1 MAVTKESVDQNFKI
15 IFKTKFHMKK
25 LYTILFIWLSVFVH
39 QIFAQAPNL
48 PVKVNLATTLST
60 STTFTNGTSPDVI
73 SFPLSNQTEF
83 TLEVK
88 AKVNAAVGR
97 GLDVE
102 VKNTIGLGFRTSLDK
117 TTFNNTTILSIP
129 DNLSTSVD
137 NAQEQTYR
145 YAIKDGVAN
154 IYQDGHYLASKTLAF
169 LNDNSGTPIAY
180 GADNILGRW
189 AGVTGNNSGKPNDY
203 GWANTSSSLPWNTAN
218 STSGVRYLDVTSG
231 HTFESDNSVY
241 SGRIMYIRWD
251 NASYSTSTY
260 SYPVKLEQGLRYEFS
275 WIYEYIS
282 NAAPGAKLNIA
293 ISSGADGSGVITSKT
308 FTTGNANKLR
318 KGDLSFVSN
327 SDGIYYLTITGDYG
341 LMAIAD
347 LKLKSSNLINNWDGF
362 FNDNAGTP
370 AAYGWTNVTSLTIFN
385 TANSTSGTRFMDV
398 TSGHTFESDNSV
410 YNGRLL
416 YIRWDS
422 TALQNSVY
430 SFPVQ
435 LEASKGYQFS
445 WIYEYISNLSP
456 GSQMTVSV
464 STAANGGGTVMA
476 TKNFVTGAANKL
488 RKEDLSFQSQG
499 AGTYYINITGA
510 KALFGIGD
518 LKVQGQQTAN
528 IVIGKNYATGAVD
541 MAVTSVTFENVAYAP
556 EKISSPSLQTIDITA
571 NTSVAAYTKSK
582 VVLNGAASLYL
593 KNGYNPL
600 INSTVNLSSADNRL
614 YFENVKP
621 SEVISS
627 QLQYVSVNGVLASNG
642 TNVNVT
648 NYGAGTVVSPYVV
661 DYQPLQVFTEEN
673 FAGTSQQYVTVTP
686 FDNLGAFDNAIKSF
700 KLKKG
705 YMVTFATSADGSGYS
720 RVYIAENEDLE
731 IPVLPINLKGTISF
745 VRTMRWH
752 QVTKKGLAGGSTEAI
767 NSTNITWYYNWNTGM
782 DTTPNVEYVPI
793 RQTQYWPSFT
803 PAYTKE
809 GYTHLLGFNEPD
821 RPDQSNMT
829 VESAISSWPAL
840 LKSGL
845 RVGSPATSDPYNP
858 WMANFMTQAEA
869 NNYRVDYVALHCY
882 WYKTAAQWKSDLQN
896 IYDKYKRPIWIT
908 EWNIGANWTANNFP
922 DAVTTITDAN
932 ATKHKND
939 LAAILTVLESA
950 DYVERYSIY
959 NWVQDARAMYVT
971 INDAFKTRNPNWQNY
986 VWLQTAPVISSTA
999 TDYTVL
1005 TPAGQYYA
1013 KNASAK
1019 AYNSAREYIPLWKT
1033 KVETLSYA
1041 LSSDYKNITVKWK
1054 GTNQELV
1061 NKYVLERKLGGESA
1075 FSVFYESTNYNVI
1088 EKIDQ
1093 VHTHA
1098 EYRIKVVGK
1107 DNIESAYSTI
1117 LIYDQP
1123 AIPAIP
1129 TNFQGEAVSA
1139 SAINLKWTLVTGAES
1154 YKIKRAETVNG
1165 TYEII
1170 AAYVKDSIFGDTN
1183 LEANKDYFYK
1193 IASENAGG
1201 ESQYSA
1207 ALQVKTLTTSG
1218 SSTAKN
1224 TNSLALNTLE
1234 KDSFETISAFPNPTT
1249 GQFDIVLPANE
1260 DLVTVAIYA
1269 SDGKVI
1275 STSKYRNENGK
1286 IHLNIENQPPGIYL
1300 IKIPSQPD
1308 ITFRIIKK

>member
-1 MAVTKESVDQNFKI
+1 
-15 IFKTKFHMKK
+15 MKK
-25 LYTILFIWLSVFVH
+25 LYTFLLFWLSVFVFNIH
-39 QIFAQAPNL
+39 AQAPTL
-48 PVKVNLATTLST
+48 PVKANLATTLNGSK
-60 STTFTNGTSPDVI
+60 TFTNAVSSDII

-88 AKVNAAVGR
+88 GKVNSAVGR

-145 YAIKDGVAN
+145 YAVKDGVVN
-154 IYQDGHYLASKTLAF
+154 IYQDGHYLTSKTLDF
-169 LNDNSGTPIAY
+169 LNDSSGGTIAY
-180 GADNILGRW
+180 GTDNLLGRW
-189 AGVTGNNSGKPNDY
+189 AGVTGNNSGMPTAY
-203 GWANTSSSLPWNTAN
+203 GWANTVATLPWNTAN

-251 NASYSTSTY
+251 NASYSASTY

-282 NAAPGAKLNIA
+282 NAAPGAKLNVA
-293 ISSGADGSGVITSKT
+293 ISSGADGSGVIASKT

-327 SDGIYYLTITGDYG
+327 LDGNYYLTITGDYG

-347 LKLKSSNLINNWDGF
+347 LKLKSSNLINNWDGL

-370 AAYGWTNVTSLTIFN
+370 AAYGWTNVTSPTIFT
-385 TANSTSGTRFMDV
+385 TANGTSGTRFMDV
-398 TSGHTFESDNSV
+398 TTGHTFESDNSV
-410 YNGRLL
+410 YSGRLM

-430 SFPVQ
+430 SFPVT
-435 LEASKGYQFS
+435 LEATKGYQFS
-445 WIYEYISNLSP
+445 WIYEYISNLAP

-464 STAANGGGTVMA
+464 STAANGGGTVLA
-476 TKNFVTGAANKL
+476 TASFVTGAANKL
-488 RKEDLSFQSQG
+488 RKGNLAFQSLT
-499 AGTYYINITGA
+499 AGTYYVNVTGA

-518 LKVQGQQTAN
+518 LKIQSQQTAN

-541 MAVTSVTFENVAYAP
+541 MSVTSVTFENVAYAP
-556 EKISSPSLQTIDITA
+556 VKVISPSLQTLNIST

-582 VVLNGAASLYL
+582 VVLSGTASLYL
-593 KNGYNPL
+593 KNGNNPL
-600 INSTVNLSSADNRL
+600 INSTVNLTSADNRL

-621 SEVISS
+621 SDVISS
-627 QLQYVSVNGVLASNG
+627 QLQYVSINGALASNG
-642 TNVNVT
+642 TNANVT
-648 NYGAGTVVSPYVV
+648 NYGSGTVVSPYSVSE
-661 DYQPLQVFTEEN
+661 QPLQVFTEEN
-673 FAGTSQQYVTVTP
+673 YAGSSQQYATVTT
-686 FDNLGAFDNAIKSF
+686 FDNLGSFNNAIKSF

-705 YMVTFATSADGSGYS
+705 YMATFASSADGSGYS

-731 IPVLPINLKGTISF
+731 VPTLPLNLKGTISF
-745 VRTMRWH
+745 IRTMRWH

-809 GYTHLLGFNEPD
+809 GYTHFLGFNEPD
-821 RPDQSNMT
+821 HTDQANMT
-829 VESAISSWPAL
+829 VEAAISSWPGL

-869 NNYRVDYVALHCY
+869 NNYRIDYVALHCY
-882 WYKTAAQWKSDLQN
+882 WYKTAAQWKSDLQY

-922 DAVTTITDAN
+922 DDVNTLTDAN

-986 VWLQTAPVISSTA
+986 VWLQTAPVIASTS

-1019 AYNSAREYIPLWKT
+1019 AYNSAKEYIPTWKT
-1033 KVETLSYA
+1033 KVETLSYT
-1041 LSSDYKNITVKWK
+1041 LSADYKNITVKWT
-1054 GTNQELV
+1054 GFNQELV
-1061 NKYVLERKLGGESA
+1061 NKYVLERKLTGESA
-1075 FSVFYESTNYNVI
+1075 FSVFYESTDYNI
-1088 EKIDQ
+1088 IQKIDV

-1107 DNIESAYSTI
+1107 DNVESAYSAT
-1117 LIYDQP
+1117 LVYDQP

-1129 TNFQGEAVSA
+1129 TNFTGTAVSS
-1139 SAINLKWTLVTGAES
+1139 SAINLKWTLVSGAES
-1154 YKIKRAETVNG
+1154 YKIKRSTTVNG
-1165 TYEII
+1165 TYDII
-1170 AAYVKDSIFGDTN
+1170 NAYVKDSIFGDTN

-1201 ESQYSA
+1201 ESLYSA

-1218 SSTAKN
+1218 LTAKS
-1224 TNSLALNTLE
+1224 TNTLSLSSIE
-1234 KDSFETISAFPNPTT
+1234 EESVETISVFPNPTT
-1249 GQFDIVLPANE
+1249 GHFDVILPTDEEAG
-1260 DLVTVAIYA
+1260 TITIYT

-1275 STSKYRNENGK
+1275 STGNYGNTNSK

-1300 IKIPSQPD
+1300 IKMQSHPD
-1308 ITFRIIKK
+1308 ISLRIIKK

>member
-1 MAVTKESVDQNFKI
+1 
-15 IFKTKFHMKK
+15 MKK
-25 LYTILFIWLSVFVH
+25 LYAFLLFSLSVFVFNIH
-39 QIFAQAPNL
+39 AQAPNL
-48 PVKVNLATTLST
+48 PVKANLATTLNGSK
-60 STTFTNGTSPDVI
+60 TFTNAVSSDII

-88 AKVNAAVGR
+88 AKVNSAVGR

-117 TTFNNTTILSIP
+117 TTFNSTTILSTP

-154 IYQDGHYLASKTLAF
+154 IYQDGHYLASKTLDF
-169 LNDNSGTPIAY
+169 LNDTSGATIAY
-180 GADNILGRW
+180 GTDNLLGRW

-203 GWANTSSSLPWNTAN
+203 GWANTSTSLPWNTAN

-251 NASYSTSTY
+251 NASYSASTY
-260 SYPVKLEQGLRYEFS
+260 SFPVKLEQGLRYEFS
-275 WIYEYIS
+275 WLYEYIS
-282 NAAPGAKLNIA
+282 NAAPGIKLNVA
-293 ISSGADGSGVITSKT
+293 ISSGADGSGAIVSKT

-327 SDGIYYLTITGDYG
+327 FDGNYYLTITGDYG

-347 LKLKSSNLINNWDGF
+347 LKLKSSNLINNWDGL

-370 AAYGWTNVTSLTIFN
+370 AAYGWTNVTSPSIFN
-385 TANSTSGTRFMDV
+385 TANSTSGARFMDV

-410 YNGRLL
+410 YSGRLM

-430 SFPVQ
+430 SFPVS

-456 GSQMTVSV
+456 GSQMTVSI
-464 STAANGGGTVMA
+464 STAANGGGTVLA
-476 TKNFVTGAANKL
+476 TKNFTTGAVNKL
-488 RKEDLSFQSQG
+488 RKGDLAFQSTS

-510 KALFGIGD
+510 KALFGIAD
-518 LKVQGQQTAN
+518 LKVQEQQTAN

-541 MAVTSVTFENVAYAP
+541 MAISSVTFENVAYAP
-556 EKISSPSLQTIDITA
+556 EKVISPSLQTTTISS
-571 NTSVAAYTKSK
+571 NTSTGAFAKSK
-582 VVLNGAASLYL
+582 VVLSGIASLYL

-600 INSTVNLSSADNRL
+600 INSTVNLTSTDNSL

-627 QLQYVSVNGVLASNG
+627 QLQYVSVNGVLAGNG

-648 NYGAGTVVSPYVV
+648 NYGSGSVVSPYVA

-686 FDNLGAFDNAIKSF
+686 FDNLGSFDNAIKSF

-705 YMVTFATSADGSGYS
+705 YMATFATSADGSGYS

-731 IPVLPINLKGTISF
+731 VPVLPINLKGTISF
-745 VRTMRWH
+745 IRTMRWH

-793 RQTQYWPSFT
+793 RQTQYWPAFA

-821 RPDQSNMT
+821 HTDQANMT
-829 VESAISSWPAL
+829 VDAAISSWPGL

-882 WYKTAAQWKSDLQN
+882 WYKTAAQWKSDLQY

-922 DAVTTITDAN
+922 DDVNTLTDAN

-986 VWLQTAPVISSTA
+986 VWLQTAPVISSTS

-1019 AYNSAREYIPLWKT
+1019 AYNSAKEYIPLWKT
-1033 KVETLSYA
+1033 KVETLSYT
-1041 LSSDYKNITVKWK
+1041 LSSDYKNITVKWT

-1061 NKYVLERKLGGESA
+1061 NKYVLERKLTGESA
-1075 FSVFYESTNYNVI
+1075 FSVFYESTDYNII

-1093 VHTHA
+1093 VRTHA
-1098 EYRIKVVGK
+1098 EYRIKVLGK
-1107 DNIESAYSTI
+1107 DNVESAYSAV
-1117 LIYDQP
+1117 LVYDQP
-1123 AIPAIP
+1123 AISAIP
-1129 TNFQGEAVSA
+1129 ANFTGEAVS
-1139 SAINLKWTLVTGAES
+1139 SSVINLKWSLVTGAES
-1154 YKIKRAETVNG
+1154 YKIKRATTVNG
-1165 TYEII
+1165 TYDII
-1170 AAYVKDSIFGDTN
+1170 NAYVKDSIFGDTN

-1207 ALQVKTLTTSG
+1207 ALQVKTLTSSG
-1218 SSTAKN
+1218 SFTAKSAN
-1224 TNSLALNTLE
+1224 TLALSPIE
-1234 KDSFETISAFPNPTT
+1234 EESVETISVFPNPTT
-1249 GQFDIVLPANE
+1249 GQFDIILPTNE
-1260 DLVTVAIYA
+1260 VAGIITIYT
-1269 SDGKVI
+1269 SDSKVI
-1275 STSKYRNENGK
+1275 STANYGNASGK

-1300 IKIPSQPD
+1300 IKMQSHPAL
-1308 ITFRIIKK
+1308 TLRVIKK

>member
-1 MAVTKESVDQNFKI
+1 
-15 IFKTKFHMKK
+15 MKK
-25 LYTILFIWLSVFVH
+25 LYTFLLFWLSVFVFN
-39 QIFAQAPNL
+39 INAQAPNL
-48 PVKVNLATTLST
+48 PVKTILATTLNGAK
-60 STTFTNGTSPDVI
+60 TFTNASTSDI
-73 SFPLSNQTEF
+73 LSFPLSNQSEF
-83 TLEVK
+83 TLEIK
-88 AKVNAAVGR
+88 AKVNSAVGR

-117 TTFNNTTILSIP
+117 TTFNSTTILSTP
-129 DNLSTSVD
+129 ENLSTSVD

-154 IYQDGHYLASKTLAF
+154 IYQDGHYLTSKTLDF
-169 LNDNSGTPIAY
+169 LNDTSGTEVAF
-180 GADNILGRW
+180 GADNLLGRW
-189 AGVTGNNSGKPNDY
+189 AGVTGNNAGKPNDY
-203 GWANTSSSLPWNTAN
+203 GWANTAASLPWNTAN

-251 NASYSTSTY
+251 NASYSGATY

-275 WIYEYIS
+275 WLYEYIS
-282 NAAPGAKLNIA
+282 NATAGVKLNVA
-293 ISSGADGSGVITSKT
+293 ISSGADGSGVIASKT
-308 FTTGNANKLR
+308 FTTGSANKLR

-327 SDGIYYLTITGDYG
+327 VDGNYYLTITGDYA
-341 LMAIAD
+341 LFAIAD
-347 LKLKSSNLINNWDGF
+347 LKLKSSNLINTWDGYY
-362 FNDNAGTP
+362 NDNAGTP
-370 AAYGWTNVTSLTIFN
+370 AAYGWTNVASPSIFN
-385 TANSTSGTRFMDV
+385 TANSTSGARFMDV

-410 YNGRLL
+410 YNGRLM

-422 TALQNSVY
+422 TALENSVY

-464 STAANGGGTVMA
+464 STAANGGGTVLA
-476 TKNFVTGAANKL
+476 TKNFTTGAVNKL
-488 RKEDLSFQSQG
+488 RKGDLLFQSQS
-499 AGTYYINITGA
+499 AGTYYINVTGA
-510 KALFGIGD
+510 KALFGVTD
-518 LKVQGQQTAN
+518 LKVQGQETAN
-528 IVIGKNYATGAVD
+528 IVIGKNYASGAVD
-541 MAVTSVTFENVAYAP
+541 MAITSVTFENVAYAP
-556 EKISSPSLQTIDITA
+556 DKVISPSLQTINISS
-571 NTSVAAYTKSK
+571 NTTTGAFAKSK
-582 VVLNGAASLYL
+582 VVLSGTASLYL
-593 KNGYNPL
+593 KNGNNPL
-600 INSTVNLSSADNRL
+600 INSTVNLTSLDNSL

-621 SEVISS
+621 SDVISS
-627 QLQYVSVNGVLASNG
+627 QLQYVSVNGALASNG

-648 NYGAGTVVSPYVV
+648 NYGGGTVVSPYVA

-673 FAGTSQQYVTVTP
+673 FAGSSKQYVTVTP

-705 YMVTFATSADGSGYS
+705 YMATFATSTDGSGYS

-731 IPVLPINLKGTISF
+731 VPVLPVNLKGTISF

-793 RQTQYWPSFT
+793 RQTQWWPSFT

-821 RPDQSNMT
+821 RPDQANMT
-829 VESAISSWPAL
+829 VEAAISNWPAL

-845 RVGSPATSDPYNP
+845 RIGSPATSDPYNP

-882 WYKTAAQWKSDLQN
+882 WYKTAAQWKNDLQY

-922 DAVTTITDAN
+922 DDVNTLTDAN

-939 LAAILTVLESA
+939 LASILAVLESA

-986 VWLQTAPVISSTA
+986 VWLQSAPVISSTA

-1019 AYNSAREYIPLWKT
+1019 AYNSAKEYVPLWKT
-1033 KVETLSYA
+1033 KVETLSYT
-1041 LSSDYKNITVKWK
+1041 LSSDYKNITIKWT

-1061 NKYVLERKLGGESA
+1061 NKYVLERKLTGETA
-1075 FSVFYESTNYNVI
+1075 FSVFYETTDYNVLS
-1088 EKIDQ
+1088 KIDL
-1093 VHTHA
+1093 VRTHA

-1107 DNIESAYSTI
+1107 DNVESAYSAI
-1117 LIYDQP
+1117 LVYDQP

-1129 TNFQGEAVSA
+1129 EDFTGEAVSS
-1139 SAINLKWTLVTGAES
+1139 SAINLKWSLVTGAES
-1154 YKIKRAETVNG
+1154 YKIKRATTLNG
-1165 TYEII
+1165 TYDII
-1170 AAYVKDSIFGDTN
+1170 NAYVKDTIFNDTN
-1183 LEANKDYFYK
+1183 LEANTDYFYK

-1207 ALQVKTLTTSG
+1207 AIQVKTLTASG
-1218 SSTAKN
+1218 TLSAKN
-1224 TNSLALNTLE
+1224 ANVTDINSLGE
-1234 KDSFETISAFPNPTT
+1234 SIKIISAYPNPNF
-1249 GQFDIVLPANE
+1249 GQFDILLPVDE
-1260 DLVTVAIYA
+1260 DNTVIGIYTL
-1269 SDGKVI
+1269 DGKLI
-1275 STSKYRNENGK
+1275 STANHTNVNGS
-1286 IHLNIENQPPGIYL
+1286 IHLNIENQPSGIYL
-1300 IKIPSQPD
+1300 VKIQSHPD
-1308 ITFRIIKK
+1308 ATVRIIKK

>member
-1 MAVTKESVDQNFKI
+1 
-15 IFKTKFHMKK
+15 MKN
-25 LYTILFIWLSVFVH
+25 LYTFLLFGLSVFVFKIH
-39 QIFAQAPNL
+39 AQAPNL
-48 PVKVNLATTLST
+48 PVKASLATTLNGSK
-60 STTFTNGTSPDVI
+60 TFTDAVNSDII

-88 AKVNAAVGR
+88 AKVTAAVGR

-102 VKNTIGLGFRTSLDK
+102 VKNTSGLGFRTSLDK
-117 TTFNNTTILSIP
+117 TTFNNTAILSSP

-145 YAIKDGVAN
+145 YAVKDGVAN
-154 IYQDGHYLASKTLAF
+154 IYQDGHYLTSKTLDF
-169 LNDNSGTPIAY
+169 LNDNSGAVIVY
-180 GADNILGRW
+180 GADNLLGRW
-189 AGVTGNNSGKPNDY
+189 AGVAGNNSGKPNDY
-203 GWANTSSSLPWNTAN
+203 GWANTSASLPWNTAN

-231 HTFESDNSVY
+231 HTFESDNTVY

-251 NASYSTSTY
+251 NASYSTAVY

-282 NAAPGAKLNIA
+282 NAAPGAKLNVA
-293 ISSGADGSGVITSKT
+293 ISSGADGSGVIASKS

-318 KGDLSFVSN
+318 KGDLSFISN
-327 SDGIYYLTITGDYG
+327 FGGNYYVTITGDYA

-370 AAYGWTNVTSLTIFN
+370 VAYGWTNAASPSIFN
-385 TANSTSGTRFMDV
+385 TANSTSGARFMDV

-410 YNGRLL
+410 YSGRLL

-422 TALQNSVY
+422 TALQNSFY

-456 GSQMTVSV
+456 GSQISVSI
-464 STAANGGGTVMA
+464 STAANGGGTVLA
-476 TKNFVTGAANKL
+476 SKSFVTGAVNKL
-488 RKEDLSFQSQG
+488 RTGDLSFQSQT
-499 AGTYYINITGA
+499 AGTYYINVTGA
-510 KALFGIGD
+510 NALFGIGD

-528 IVIGKNYATGAVD
+528 IVIGKNYASGAVD
-541 MAVTSVTFENVAYAP
+541 MSVSSVTFENAAYAP
-556 EKISSPSLQTIDITA
+556 ERVISPSLQTLDITA
-571 NTSVAAYTKSK
+571 NTSVTAYTKSK
-582 VVLNGAASLYL
+582 VVLNGSASLYL
-593 KNGYNPL
+593 KNGNNPL
-600 INSTVNLSSADNRL
+600 INSTVNLNAADNRL

-621 SEVISS
+621 SAVISS

-642 TNVNVT
+642 TNVSVT
-648 NYGAGTVVSPYVV
+648 NYGSGAVVSPYSAN
-661 DYQPLQVFTEEN
+661 YQPLQVFTEEN
-673 FAGTSQQYVTVTP
+673 YGGTSQQYVTVTP
-686 FDNLGAFDNAIKSF
+686 FDNLGSFDNAVKSF

-705 YMVTFATSADGSGYS
+705 YMAAFATSADVSGYS
-720 RVYIAENEDLE
+720 RVYVAENDDLE
-731 IPVLPINLKGTISF
+731 VPVLPINLKGTISF
-745 VRTMRWH
+745 IRTMKWH

-767 NSTNITWYYNWNTGM
+767 NAENITWYYNWNTGM

-803 PAYTKE
+803 PAYTKD

-829 VESAISSWPAL
+829 VEAAISSWPAL

-845 RVGSPATSDPYNP
+845 RVGSPATSDPFNP

-882 WYKTAAQWKSDLQN
+882 WYKTAAQWKSDLQY

-922 DAVTTITDAN
+922 DDVNTLTDAN

-1019 AYNSAREYIPLWKT
+1019 AYNTAKEYIPLWKT
-1033 KVETLSYA
+1033 KVETLSYT
-1041 LSSDYKNITVKWK
+1041 LSSDYKNITVKWT
-1054 GTNQELV
+1054 GTNKELV
-1061 NKYVLERKLGGESA
+1061 NKYVLERKLSGESA
-1075 FSVFYESTNYNVI
+1075 FSVFYESTNYNVLQQ
-1088 EKIDQ
+1088 IDL
-1093 VHTHA
+1093 VRTHA

-1107 DNIESAYSTI
+1107 DNAESAYSAV
-1117 LIYDQP
+1117 LVYDQPVIP
-1123 AIPAIP
+1123 AIPA
-1129 TNFQGEAVSA
+1129 NFQGEAIST
-1139 SAINLKWTLVTGAES
+1139 SAINLKWSPTAGAES
-1154 YKIKRAETVNG
+1154 YKIKRATAING
-1165 TYEII
+1165 TYEIL

-1183 LEANKDYFYK
+1183 LAANTDYFYK

-1207 ALQVKTLTTSG
+1207 ALQIKTLSQTTQKG
-1218 SSTAKN
+1218 SNAKTEN
-1224 TNSLALNTLE
+1224 ALVLNTLGE
-1234 KDSFETISAFPNPTT
+1234 ESVDAVKAFPNPTT
-1249 GQFDIVLPANE
+1249 GQFDIILPANE
-1260 DLVTVAIYA
+1260 YLAAIAIYTLE
-1269 SDGKVI
+1269 GKLI
-1275 STSKYRNENGK
+1275 SKSNYLSENGK
-1286 IHLNIENQPPGIYL
+1286 VHLNIENQPLGIYL
-1300 IKIPSQPD
+1300 VKIESHPD
-1308 ITFRIIKK
+1308 KILQIIKK

>member
-1 MAVTKESVDQNFKI
+1 
-15 IFKTKFHMKK
+15 MKK
-25 LYTILFIWLSVFVH
+25 LYTFLLFWLSVFVFNIH
-39 QIFAQAPNL
+39 AQAPNL
-48 PVKVNLATTLST
+48 PVKAGLATTLNGSK
-60 STTFTNGTSPDVI
+60 TFTNAVSSDII

-88 AKVNAAVGR
+88 AKVNSAAGR

-102 VKNTIGLGFRTSLDK
+102 VKNTSGLGFRTSLDK
-117 TTFNNTTILSIP
+117 TTFNNTTILSLT

-154 IYQDGHYLASKTLAF
+154 IYQDGHYLTSKALNF
-169 LNDNSGTPIAY
+169 LNDNSGAAVAY
-180 GADNILGRW
+180 GADNLLGRW

-203 GWANTSSSLPWNTAN
+203 GWANTAAGLPWNTAN

-231 HTFESDNSVY
+231 HTYESDNTVF

-251 NASYSTSTY
+251 NASYSASVY

-275 WIYEYIS
+275 WLYEYIS
-282 NAAPGAKLNIA
+282 NAAPGAKLNVA
-293 ISSGADGSGVITSKT
+293 ISSGADGSGVLTSKS

-327 SDGIYYLTITGDYG
+327 ADGLYYLTITGDYA

-347 LKLKSSNLINNWDGF
+347 LKLKSSNLINNWDGY

-370 AAYGWTNVTSLTIFN
+370 AAYGWTNAASPTIFN

-410 YNGRLL
+410 YSGRLL

-422 TALQNSVY
+422 TALENSVY

-435 LEASKGYQFS
+435 LEASKDYQFS

-456 GSQMTVSV
+456 GSQMTVSI
-464 STAANGGGTVMA
+464 STATNGGGTVLA
-476 TKNFVTGAANKL
+476 SKSFVTGAVNKL
-488 RKEDLSFQSQG
+488 RKGDLSFQSQTA
-499 AGTYYINITGA
+499 AGTYYINVTGA

-518 LKVQGQQTAN
+518 LKVQSQQTAN
-528 IVIGKNYATGAVD
+528 IVIGKNYVAGAVD
-541 MAVTSVTFENVAYAP
+541 MAVTSVTFENTAYAP
-556 EKISSPSLQTIDITA
+556 VKVISPSLQTANISA
-571 NTSVAAYTKSK
+571 NTSAAAYTKSN
-582 VVLNGAASLYL
+582 VVLSGTASLYL

-614 YFENVKP
+614 YFENIKP
-621 SEVISS
+621 SDVISS
-627 QLQYVSVNGVLASNG
+627 QLQYVSINGVAAVNG

-648 NYGAGTVVSPYVV
+648 NYGSGTAVSPYTAS
-661 DYQPLQVFTEEN
+661 YQPLQVFTEEN
-673 FAGTSQQYVTVTP
+673 YAGTSQQYVTVTP
-686 FDNLGAFDNAIKSF
+686 FDNLGSFDNAIKSF

-705 YMVTFATSADGSGYS
+705 YMATFATSADGSGYS

-731 IPVLPINLKGTISF
+731 VPVLPVNLKGTISF
-745 VRTMRWH
+745 IRTMKWH

-767 NSTNITWYYNWNTGM
+767 NAENITWYYNWNTGM

-793 RQTQYWPSFT
+793 RQTQYWPGFA
-803 PAYTKE
+803 PAYTKD
-809 GYTHLLGFNEPD
+809 GYTHFLGFNEPD

-829 VESAISSWPAL
+829 VEAAISSWPGL

-845 RVGSPATSDPYNP
+845 RVGSPATSDPFNP

-882 WYKTAAQWKSDLQN
+882 WYKTAAQWKSDLQY
-896 IYDKYKRPIWIT
+896 IYDKYHRPIWIT

-922 DAVTTITDAN
+922 DDVNTLTDAN
-932 ATKHKND
+932 AAKHKND

-971 INDAFKTRNPNWQNY
+971 INDAFKTRNPNWQSY

-999 TDYTVL
+999 ADYTVL

-1019 AYNSAREYIPLWKT
+1019 AYNSAKEYIPVWKT
-1033 KVETLSYA
+1033 KVETLSYT
-1041 LSSDYKNITVKWK
+1041 LSSDYKNITVKWT
-1054 GTNQELV
+1054 GTNKDLV
-1061 NKYVLERKLGGESA
+1061 NKYVLERKLSGESA
-1075 FSVFYESTNYNVI
+1075 FSVFYESTNYSVL
-1088 EKIDQ
+1088 EKIDL
-1093 VHTHA
+1093 VRTHA
-1098 EYRIKVVGK
+1098 EYRIKVIGK
-1107 DNIESAYSTI
+1107 DNVESAYSAI
-1117 LIYDQP
+1117 LVYDQPVIP
-1123 AIPAIP
+1123 AIPAG
-1129 TNFQGEAVSA
+1129 FQGEAIST
-1139 SAINLKWTLVTGAES
+1139 SAINLKWSPVSGAES
-1154 YKIKRAETVNG
+1154 YKIKRAATING
-1165 TYEII
+1165 TYEML
-1170 AAYVKDSIFGDTN
+1170 AAYVKDTIFGDTN
-1183 LEANKDYFYK
+1183 LAANTDYFYK

-1207 ALQVKTLTTSG
+1207 VLQVKTLSQSQRGTAVKTVVSLDVNTLPEESADKICVFPNSTTGLFDVILPVNEDVVSIAIFTLDG
-1218 SSTAKN
+1218 KLISASNHLN
-1224 TNSLALNTLE
+1224 TN
-1234 KDSFETISAFPNPTT
+1234 
-1249 GQFDIVLPANE
+1249 
-1260 DLVTVAIYA
+1260 
-1269 SDGKVI
+1269 GKVQ
-1275 STSKYRNENGK
+1275 
-1286 IHLNIENQPPGIYL
+1286 LNIENQPPGIYL
-1300 IKIPSQPD
+1300 VKIQSHPD
-1308 ITFRIIKK
+1308 KTLRIIKK